1 MTKKINKE
9 VSGLTRGYY
18 VKMKDEYGEI
28 LYNFMDKKKA
38 DEYYEKLSK
47 ALSKFYKSIKSKK

>member
-18 VKMKDEYGEI
+18 VKMKDEYGKI
-28 LYNFMDKKKA
+28 LYNFTDKKKA
-38 DEYYEKLSK
+38 DEYYEKLSS
-47 ALSKFYKSIKSKK
+47 ALYNYNKSIKSKK